1 MKQLINLLNTTLQ
14 SNQSRLSGRAR
25 PDSASDRALSSVA
38 AADDDISD
46 VAIVQPQ
53 SKPNLGVTFVKAS
66 PSVITVPSELHAKA
80 DDDDSVYS
88 GAEPHYQL
96 GTLLNVLTVDCVKTT
111 GAALDRKNASLLYN
125 LPPKMAAAFHGLITN
140 AGLMA
145 AGMSYSYSSQKQTT
159 SLYVY
164 I

>member
-14 SNQSRLSGRAR
+14 SNESRRGGRAR

-66 PSVITVPSELHAKA
+66 PSVITVSSELHANA
-80 DDDDSVYS
+80 NDDDSVYC
-88 GAEPHYQL
+88 GAEPHFQL
-96 GTLLNVLTVDCVKTT
+96 GTLLSVLTADCVKSIQR
-111 GAALDRKNASLLYN
+111 DSSVN
-125 LPPKMAAAFHGLITN
+125 LVRNNVSFTDLHVSK
-140 AGLMA
+140 
-145 AGMSYSYSSQKQTT
+145 
-159 SLYVY
+159 
-164 I
+164 